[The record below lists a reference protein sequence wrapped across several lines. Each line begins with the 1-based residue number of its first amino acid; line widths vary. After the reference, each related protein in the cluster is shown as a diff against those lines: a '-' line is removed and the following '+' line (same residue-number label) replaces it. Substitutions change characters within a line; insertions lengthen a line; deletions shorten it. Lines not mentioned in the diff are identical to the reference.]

1 MTKHTTMTVLL
12 FTVSLLSPTC
22 GWTAPLPSPLLTPEG
37 RKWLHQQQQQQERK
51 AQQLEAPAREWV
63 DMAWKAADWT
73 RNDAVRS
80 QQAAYWA
87 EKLISEQD
95 RAREWADRAQQ
106 AATRTQRLAEAVRE
120 WVRMVRE
127 EEREIAEKYQG
138 AKGRYK
144 TVVAVW
150 REAVEIVQQA
160 ADQARDDAALA
171 QQAAEW
177 AREVIA
183 R

>member
-1 MTKHTTMTVLL
+1 MAPMTKHTTTTILL
-12 FTVSLLSPTC
+12 FTASLLSPTC
-22 GWTAPLPSPLLTPEG
+22 GWTAPLPGDIKTTQEVLK
-37 RKWLHQQQQQQERK
+37 RLHQQRERK

-63 DMAWKAADWT
+63 DMAWKAAGRT

-150 REAVEIVQQA
+150 REAMEIVQQA

-171 QQAAEW
+171 QQAAE
-177 AREVIA
+177 
-183 R
+183 

>member
-1 MTKHTTMTVLL
+1 MTPMTKHTTTTILL
-12 FTVSLLSPTC
+12 FTVSLLSPIY
-22 GWTAPLPSPLLTPEG
+22 GWTTGTREMLEVSK
-37 RKWLHQQQQQQERK
+37 RFHQQQERK

-106 AATRTQRLAEAVRE
+106 AATRTQRLAEAVQE
-120 WVRMVRE
+120 LMRMVRE
-127 EEREIAEKYQG
+127 EERDRRKIPEGEGQIQDRG
-138 AKGRYK
+138 GR
-144 TVVAVW
+144 VAGG
-150 REAVEIVQQA
+150 RGDRA
-160 ADQARDDAALA
+160 AGR
-171 QQAAEW
+171 
-177 AREVIA
+177 RPCTG
-183 R
+183 

>member
-1 MTKHTTMTVLL
+1 MQYAHSRLPTGQKSSYRNRTVRW
-12 FTVSLLSPTC
+12 S
-22 GWTAPLPSPLLTPEG
+22 G
-37 RKWLHQQQQQQERK
+37 Q
-51 AQQLEAPAREWV
+51 
-63 DMAWKAADWT
+63 
-73 RNDAVRS
+73 
-80 QQAAYWA
+80 
-87 EKLISEQD
+87 
-95 RAREWADRAQQ
+95 DRAQQ

-127 EEREIAEKYQG
+127 EAREIIEKYQG

-150 REAVEIVQQA
+150 LEAVEIVQQA

>member
-1 MTKHTTMTVLL
+1 MTPMTKHTTTTILL
-12 FTVSLLSPTC
+12 FTASLLSPTC
-22 GWTAPLPSPLLTPEG
+22 GWTMLGDPKTTLEVFERLD
-37 RKWLHQQQQQQERK
+37 QQQERK

-63 DMAWKAADWT
+63 DMAWKATGRT

-150 REAVEIVQQA
+150 REAMEIVQQA

-171 QQAAEW
+171 QQAAE
-177 AREVIA
+177 
-183 R
+183 

>member
-1 MTKHTTMTVLL
+1 MTPMTKHTTTTILL
-12 FTVSLLSPTC
+12 FTVSLLSPIY
-22 GWTAPLPSPLLTPEG
+22 GWTLVLGDIRTTLEVSK
-37 RKWLHQQQQQQERK
+37 RIHQQQERK

-95 RAREWADRAQQ
+95 RAQQ

-127 EEREIAEKYQG
+127 EEREIAEKFQE

-150 REAVEIVQQA
+150 REAVETVQQT

-171 QQAAEW
+171 QQAADW
-177 AREVIA
+177 AREAIA

>member
-1 MTKHTTMTVLL
+1 MTPMTKHTTTTILL
-12 FTVSLLSPTC
+12 FTVSLLSPIY
-22 GWTAPLPSPLLTPEG
+22 GWTMFGDPKTTLEFFERLDQQEK
-37 RKWLHQQQQQQERK
+37 RLHQQQERK

-63 DMAWKAADWT
+63 DMTWKVADWI

-87 EKLISEQD
+87 EKLISEPD

-120 WVRMVRE
+120 WVRMVWE
-127 EEREIAEKYQG
+127 EEREVAEKFQE
-138 AKGRYK
+138 AKVRYK

-160 ADQARDDAALA
+160 ADRARD
-171 QQAAEW
+171 
-177 AREVIA
+177 VIA

>member
-1 MTKHTTMTVLL
+1 MTPMTKHTTTTILL

-22 GWTAPLPSPLLTPEG
+22 GWTAPLLGDMTTTQEVLK
-37 RKWLHQQQQQQERK
+37 RLHQQQERK

-127 EEREIAEKYQG
+127 EAREIAEKYQR

-144 TVVAVW
+144 TVVAV
-150 REAVEIVQQA
+150 
-160 ADQARDDAALA
+160 
-171 QQAAEW
+171 
-177 AREVIA
+177 
-183 R
+183 

>member
-22 GWTAPLPSPLLTPEG
+22 GWPQLGDPKTTIELMK
-37 RKWLHQQQQQQERK
+37 RFHQQEERK

-95 RAREWADRAQQ
+95 RAREWADRA
-106 AATRTQRLAEAVRE
+106 
-120 WVRMVRE
+120 
-127 EEREIAEKYQG
+127 
-138 AKGRYK
+138 
-144 TVVAVW
+144 
-150 REAVEIVQQA
+150 
-160 ADQARDDAALA
+160 
-171 QQAAEW
+171 
-177 AREVIA
+177 
-183 R
+183 

>member
-1 MTKHTTMTVLL
+1 MTPMTKHTTTTILL
-12 FTVSLLSPTC
+12 FTASLLSPTC
-22 GWTAPLPSPLLTPEG
+22 GWTMLGDPKTTLEVFERLD
-37 RKWLHQQQQQQERK
+37 QQQERK

-63 DMAWKAADWT
+63 DMAWKAAGRT

-127 EEREIAEKYQG
+127 EERERAEKYQG

-150 REAVEIVQQA
+150 REAMEIVQQA

-177 AREVIA
+177 ARKVIA